1 MSASGKTFTL
11 AEGTTVT
18 LDAGIG
24 RAKTASHSAAAAGL
38 YGAQSST
45 SFYNLEGVLSDP
57 SNSGLPW
64 YSNVHLCI
72 IPLRLRVIIRAVAG
86 SSRLK

>member
-1 MSASGKTFTL
+1 VSASGKTFTL

-24 RAKTASHSAAAAGL
+24 RAKTASHSAATAGL
-38 YGAQSST
+38 YGAQSPT

-57 SNSGLPW
+57 SDSGLPW
-64 YSNVHLCI
+64 CSNITLLLNARQ
-72 IPLRLRVIIRAVAG
+72 P
-86 SSRLK
+86 S